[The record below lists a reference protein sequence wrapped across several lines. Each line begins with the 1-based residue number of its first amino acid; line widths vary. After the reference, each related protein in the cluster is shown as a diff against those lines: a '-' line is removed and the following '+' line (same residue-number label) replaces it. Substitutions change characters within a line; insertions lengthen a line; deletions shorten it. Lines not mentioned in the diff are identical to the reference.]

1 MATTA
6 ADVLVDTLIDWG
18 IDTIF
23 GIPGDG
29 INGIIEALRQKQE
42 QIRFVQVRHEEAA
55 AFMACAYAKWT
66 GRLGACIA
74 TSGPGGIHLL
84 NGLYDAKLDGQP
96 VIAITGLQ
104 HHDLLHT
111 YTQQD
116 VELDKLFMD
125 VCVYNGRVMGPAHTQ
140 NVVELACRTALAYR
154 GVAHVTMPVD
164 TQSEKVS
171 SDHRSERNIPAP
183 LLRP

>member
-6 ADVLVDTLIDWG
+6 ADVLVDTLIGWG
-18 IDTIF
+18 VDTIF

-29 INGIIEALRQKQE
+29 INGIIEALRVKQE

-74 TSGPGGIHLL
+74 TSGPGGIQLL
-84 NGLYDAKLDGQP
+84 NGLYEAKLDGQP
-96 VIAITGLQ
+96 VIAVTGLQ

-125 VCVYNGRVMGPAHTQ
+125 VCVYNSRVMGPAHTQ

-154 GVAHVTMPVD
+154 GSLTSPC
-164 TQSEKVS
+164 
-171 SDHRSERNIPAP
+171 RSTRNPRRCPPTTVRSATSRIMS
-183 LLRP
+183 RT